1 MEILLRL
8 LGGGPSL
15 SVLAPES
22 IPSGVGL
29 PVCEV
34 DCEEGGEG
42 RYTPVNCERG
52 GNISGGGDGELA
64 GEDRGEESTLDGGEE
79 SGLLGPE
86 TVEAAIVGRR
96 MRRSGAQLQCVS
108 AEKES

>member
-1 MEILLRL
+1 MPAPAMTTTFWLLVNTLRSLSSSGCCSGPTSLLRRSKYPEVRSLEILLLL

-15 SVLAPES
+15 SVFVPES

-42 RYTPVNCERG
+42 RYTPLNCE
-52 GNISGGGDGELA
+52 
-64 GEDRGEESTLDGGEE
+64 
-79 SGLLGPE
+79 
-86 TVEAAIVGRR
+86 
-96 MRRSGAQLQCVS
+96 
-108 AEKES
+108 